1 MDNKLG
7 INSYRF
13 ENIERKII
21 NTKLALL
28 DEYFTFNND
37 KFNFEYLEKLNNFLF
52 CDLYDELGVRGLSE
66 IEKVVLETILE
77 RINYICVNNPDNK
90 EGILNLIKKIWYIQP
105 FKVGNT
111 RTLFAYLKIINLA
124 FLIDLNVDINMEIGG
139 NLNIFNI
146 ENFVNQKRL
155 TKTK

>member
-1 MDNKLG
+1 MNNKLG
-7 INSYRF
+7 INEYIF

-28 DEYFTFNND
+28 DEYFTFNNN

-52 CDLYDELGVRGLSE
+52 CDLYDELGIRGLSE
-66 IEKVVLETILE
+66 IEKDVIERILE
-77 RINYICVNNPDNK
+77 RINYISINNPNNK
-90 EGILNLIKKIWYIQP
+90 EEILNLIKEIWYIQP

-111 RTLFAYLKIINLA
+111 RTLFAYLKIIDLA
-124 FLIDLNVDINMEIGG
+124 FLIDFNVDVNMEIGG
-139 NLNIFNI
+139 NLNVFNI

-155 TKTK
+155 TKVK